1 MNIFVV
7 LNLRTEFESIS
18 YNFNP
23 SFTSDI
29 DSLRAFKK
37 EGYKKNRFRKDYDR
51 AVEIA
56 EAILGE
62 TNGAK
67 A

>member
-1 MNIFVV
+1 MNIFSV

-29 DSLRAFKK
+29 DSLRAFKN

-62 TNGAK
+62 ASEAK